1 MNNIEMEIKIKKQL
15 LEIKKNKKEIQH
27 LNKTQLLGLIEAIL
41 FSYESILQNILED
54 MVCIR

>member
-1 MNNIEMEIKIKKQL
+1 MEIKIKKQL